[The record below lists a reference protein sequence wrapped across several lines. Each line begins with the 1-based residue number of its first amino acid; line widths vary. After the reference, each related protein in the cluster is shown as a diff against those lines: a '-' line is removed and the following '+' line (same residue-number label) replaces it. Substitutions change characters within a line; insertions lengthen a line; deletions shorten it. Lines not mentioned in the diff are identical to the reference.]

1 MQQEEIKLPLWP
13 DGIIL
18 YTVNIKTTQKNVR
31 TDKINRII
39 VYKINVKKS
48 VILFLMNM

>member
-1 MQQEEIKLPLWP
+1 MQQKEVKLSLCA

-18 YTVNIKTTQKNVR
+18 CTVNIKTTPKNVR

-39 VYKINVKKS
+39 VYKINVKNRW
-48 VILFLMNM
+48 FYF